1 MQGDQVQSLVGEPRP
16 HMPQLSLSAAA
27 REAHSMKIQHSQ
39 DRWKEKNLKKIL
51 SSIFKKVL
59 YMFLWSWTQT
69 SYILFIHIYYLY
81 SNFIYIYICIASL
94 MAQWQRI
101 CLPMQEIRIWSQGG
115 KNSLEEKN
123 DTPVF
128 LPGISHRWRSLADYN
143 HGVTKE
149 LDMTKRLNNTTY
161 IYINT
166 YMYIYI

>member
-81 SNFIYIYICIASL
+81 SNFIYIYALLPSWLSGKEFACQCRRYGFDPRVGKIPWRRKMTLQYSCLGYPTDGGA
-94 MAQWQRI
+94 WQI
-101 CLPMQEIRIWSQGG
+101 TTMGSPKSWTWL
-115 KNSLEEKN
+115 N
-123 DTPVF
+123 D
-128 LPGISHRWRSLADYN
+128 
-143 HGVTKE
+143 
-149 LDMTKRLNNTTY
+149 
-161 IYINT
+161 
-166 YMYIYI
+166 